1 VTGRLGRQVLALL
14 VSGFLLMLPTV
25 GRAQARAG
33 SGSTAV
39 FGVVSDPTGA
49 VVRGAQ
55 VSLVRQSDEQVIS
68 TGVSGLYGM
77 YRLDAAKGVYR
88 VKVSAPGFAPF
99 ESDPV
104 EIPKETSSSRVR
116 VNVLLQLAAVVA
128 DVNVPD
134 AADAAA
140 NGRDLVLKGR
150 TVQQLPLD
158 PTALKEVLAGLAG
171 SSSAQILVDGFSG
184 GKLPSRNSIREIRI
198 NENPYSA
205 DNDTDTARG
214 VVQVLTQPGGNQLHG
229 YAYVYGDDS
238 QLNAPNP
245 FASEQPPYYA
255 DGAGAELTGSIGPR
269 TNAYVTIE
277 DLQERTNAAID
288 ALTLN
293 TGLLTAPAV
302 YTAPNPRTTVDAAA
316 RLDAKLSGDNT
327 LITRY
332 SLRHVTQSNQDV
344 GQLVLASQGLD
355 EESFTHTLQLSDT
368 SVISSNLVAE
378 TRLQYIRT
386 RLEKTPASTASA
398 AVVEGAFIGGGSP
411 KGSLEDHQDAVE
423 LQSTV
428 SIAASRHFLKLGG
441 RLRTAREAN
450 LSRSNFNGQ
459 LIFSSLN
466 AYAATLAGLAAGQ
479 STTQI
484 AINGG
489 GASQYIF
496 AQGDPNAKVLVA
508 DGALFVDDSWKLRQN
523 LKVSYGLR
531 FETQN
536 FIGDHADWAPR
547 AGFAWGL
554 GGQHGTGAP
563 KYMVRG
569 GAGVFYQRFGT
580 DHALDVTRFDG
591 TRMEQYVQESPQL
604 CLSGVLMV
612 ANCGSA
618 AIGPLS
624 AVGGTVYRVN
634 PGYQSPY
641 ILEASAGV
649 ERQLGARTTVR
660 ANYLHARGLHMAYI
674 ENANAP
680 LPGTYSIVNPASG
693 TRPEGSSLNVY
704 QYDSEGVWRRRQ
716 LTSSAMVRGTR
727 YAVTASYMLQFN
739 DSDTESNGLFPLNR
753 LDKRLDYGR
762 SSLDQRHVGTLN
774 ANLDLPYGISSWA
787 YMRAASGAPYNLIV
801 GQDLN
806 GDTQFNDRPAFATD
820 LSRASVVR
828 TALGAFDTMPL
839 PNQRI
844 VPRNF
849 GQGPGSLTLN
859 IETGKQ
865 FGFGPR
871 VGGAAGR
878 PAERKFSAE
887 LQVLALNVLNH
898 PNLTQPIAVV
908 DSPLFGRSVGLTGGG
923 SLSPSRCFDMQL
935 MVKF

>member
-1 VTGRLGRQVLALL
+1 MGL
-14 VSGFLLMLPTV
+14 
-25 GRAQARAG
+25 AQARAASP
-33 SGSTAV
+33 SGPMTV
-39 FGVVSDPTGA
+39 VGVVSDPTGA

-55 VSLVRQSDEQVIS
+55 VSLVRQTDEQVVS

-77 YRLDAAKGVYR
+77 YRLDAAQGVYR
-88 VKVSAPGFAPF
+88 VRASAPGFAPF
-99 ESDPV
+99 ESNPV
-104 EIPKETSSSRVR
+104 EISVEKSNSRVR

-128 DVNVPD
+128 DVNVPE

-214 VVQVLTQPGGNQLHG
+214 VVQVLTQPGSNQLHG

-245 FASEQPPYYA
+245 FAAEQPPYYA
-255 DGAGAELTGSIGPR
+255 DGAGAEVTGSIGPR
-269 TNAYVTIE
+269 TNVYLTIE
-277 DLQERTNAAID
+277 DLQERTDAAID

-293 TGLLTAPAV
+293 SGLSAAPAV
-302 YTAPNPRTTVDAAA
+302 YTAPNPRTTVDAAG
-316 RLDAKLSGDNT
+316 RLDAKLSGANT

-332 SLRHVTQSNQDV
+332 SLRHVTQSNQEV

-368 SVISSNLVAE
+368 SIISSNVVAE

-386 RLEKTPASTASA
+386 RLDQSPASTAPA
-398 AVVEGAFIGGGSP
+398 IVVEGAFIGGGSP
-411 KGSLEDHQDAVE
+411 KGSLDDHQDAVE

-428 SIAASRHFLKLGG
+428 SIAAARHFLKVGG
-441 RLRTAREAN
+441 RLRTERESN

-459 LIFSSLN
+459 LIFSNLDV
-466 AYAATLAGLAAGQ
+466 YAVTLSGLAAGQ
-479 STTQI
+479 STAQI
-484 AINGG
+484 ASSGG

-508 DGALFVDDSWKLRQN
+508 DGAFFADDSWKLRQN

-536 FIGDHADWAPR
+536 FIRDHADWAPR
-547 AGFAWGL
+547 AGFSWGL

-563 KYMVRG
+563 KYIVRG
-569 GAGVFYQRFGT
+569 GAGVFYQRFGA

-591 TRMEQYVQESPQL
+591 TRMQQYVEQSPQL
-604 CLSGVLMV
+604 CLSGMLTV
-612 ANCGSA
+612 ASCGSA
-618 AIGPLS
+618 PIGVQPNI
-624 AVGGTVYRVN
+624 AGTVYRVN
-634 PGYQSPY
+634 PGYQAPY
-641 ILEASAGV
+641 VLEASAGV

-660 ANYLHARGLHMAYI
+660 ANYLHARGLHMPYL

-680 LPGTYSIVNPASG
+680 LPGTYSVANPASG
-693 TRPEGSSLNVY
+693 TRPEGAGLNVY
-704 QYDSEGVWRRRQ
+704 QYESEGVWRRRQ
-716 LTSSAMVRGTR
+716 LTSSAMVRGKR
-727 YAVTASYMLQFN
+727 YSVTGSYMLQFN
-739 DSDTESNGLFPLNR
+739 DSDTESDGLFPLNR
-753 LDKRLDYGR
+753 LDKRLDYAR

-774 ANLDLPYGISSWA
+774 ASLDLPHGISSWA

-801 GQDLN
+801 GEDLN

-820 LSRASVVR
+820 LSRVSVVR
-828 TALGAFDTMPL
+828 TPLGTFDTMPL
-839 PNQRI
+839 PYQTI

-908 DSPLFGRSVGLTGGG
+908 DSPLFGRSVGVTGGG

-935 MVKF
+935 MIKF